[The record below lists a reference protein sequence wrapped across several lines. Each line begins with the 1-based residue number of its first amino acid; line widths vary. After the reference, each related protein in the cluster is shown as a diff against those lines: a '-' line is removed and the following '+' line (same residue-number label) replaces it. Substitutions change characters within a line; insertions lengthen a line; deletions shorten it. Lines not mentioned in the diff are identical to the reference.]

1 MGMLGM
7 VIFPIGV
14 FFVLVGVVI
23 FVDAPFM
30 KEMLDSIE
38 HIQKNRRL
46 IGAILAILGLLL
58 VALS

>member
-1 MGMLGM
+1 M
-7 VIFPIGV
+7 VTFPIGI

-38 HIQKNRRL
+38 QIQKNRRL